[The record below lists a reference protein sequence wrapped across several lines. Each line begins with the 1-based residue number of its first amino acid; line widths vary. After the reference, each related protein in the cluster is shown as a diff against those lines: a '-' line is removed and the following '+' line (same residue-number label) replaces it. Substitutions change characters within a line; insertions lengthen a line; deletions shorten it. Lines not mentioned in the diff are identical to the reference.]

1 MCNGKTENFSL
12 LGLDENQKVQSLSL
26 SSSSFLFFLCLVFL
40 ARVVRERLV
49 VGWNEKRVFFFF
61 FAFILS
67 RRV

>member
-12 LGLDENQKVQSLSL
+12 LGLDENQKVHSLSL

-61 FAFILS
+61 LLLF
-67 RRV
+67 